1 MNEIQI
7 WERST
12 IAFLLGLTCSYFKM
26 LEIDVFWPLLLF
38 YFVVLAFYTILK
50 ILKTMRKYQYDLS
63 DFKKQPI

>member
-12 IAFLLGLTCSYFKM
+12 LAFGLGLICSYFKM

-38 YFVVLAFYTILK
+38 YFVALALYTILK
-50 ILKTMRKYQYDLS
+50 ILKTMRKYQYGLS
-63 DFKKQPI
+63 DFQKQPK